1 MKTIN
6 QQELLHRLNELK
18 KHLTAINHFS
28 AEQNQ
33 YFSKKNQEID
43 LRINLNNKRSEDYL
57 KIKNRIPDLPQNDLL
72 DILSENTQIHHLKF
86 VLTQEFMEDIYNRLE
101 HMGRAINASIAP
113 IIDYLKSQE
122 GKQNDSSS

>member
-6 QQELLHRLNELK
+6 QKELLHRLNELK
-18 KHLTAINHFS
+18 EHLTAINHFS

-43 LRINLNNKRSEDYL
+43 LRINLNNKKSEDYL

-86 VLTQEFMEDIYNRLE
+86 VLTQEFM
-101 HMGRAINASIAP
+101 
-113 IIDYLKSQE
+113 
-122 GKQNDSSS
+122 